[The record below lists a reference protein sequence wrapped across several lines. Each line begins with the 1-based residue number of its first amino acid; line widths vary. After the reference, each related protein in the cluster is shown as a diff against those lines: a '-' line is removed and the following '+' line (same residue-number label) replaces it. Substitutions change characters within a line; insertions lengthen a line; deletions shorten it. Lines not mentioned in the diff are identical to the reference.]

1 VPHADQ
7 ELKCYILDDYLLEI
21 EPFRKANDTMTN
33 DTKAN
38 DTKANDTMT
47 NDTMT
52 NDMGKKMY
60 FNIETQ
66 TKNKNKQTQIK
77 NLLEQ
82 IQKT

>member
-1 VPHADQ
+1 M
-7 ELKCYILDDYLLEI
+7 LKKIIKYSKMFILDDYLLEI
-21 EPFRKANDTMTN
+21 EPFRKA
-33 DTKAN
+33 
-38 DTKANDTMT
+38 

-66 TKNKNKQTQIK
+66 TKNKNRQTQMK